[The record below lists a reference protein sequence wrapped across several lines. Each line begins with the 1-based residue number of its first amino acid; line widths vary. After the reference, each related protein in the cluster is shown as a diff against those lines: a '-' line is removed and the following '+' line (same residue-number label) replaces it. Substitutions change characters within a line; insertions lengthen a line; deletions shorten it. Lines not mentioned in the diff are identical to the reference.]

1 MEVGAY
7 EAKTHFSRLLER
19 VARGESITITRHG
32 KPVAKLVPADAV
44 RKRPVKEVV
53 DEMLEARKGRRLGG
67 LTIKD
72 MIREGRI

>member
-19 VARGESITITRHG
+19 VARGESVTITRHG
-32 KPVAKLVPADAV
+32 KPVAKLVPADAA

-67 LTIKD
+67 LAIKD